1 MNIKNYISTVAF
13 ETSVNRI
20 EKNLVKAGA
29 NNILKTYDDNQIL
42 KGIQFTKE
50 LNGTTISFKVEAKT
64 DKIYQLLMKEFTRP
78 TEISKKNSLNQA
90 ERTAWKLIS
99 DWVEIQ
105 LSLIA
110 LDQADFMQIFL
121 PYVFNLNTGK
131 TFYSTIKESEFKLL
145 K

>member
-1 MNIKNYISTVAF
+1 MNIKNYTSTVAF

-99 DWVEIQ
+99 DWVDIQ